1 VNRPGADDPGWRPAL
16 GGSLWGL
23 VPSIGIARTQAKVR
37 RGELDGLVAL
47 RSLFI
52 ALATA
57 LVLVGVVVVV
67 LWTTADLEAPF
78 SGGPV
83 AVAVGLAG
91 VVLLVASTVVARLD
105 GTSEASLA
113 ESYRR
118 RFFLRMGL
126 SESAALLGFVG
137 FILTD
142 NPAIYPLGAAF
153 SAVGFALLAP
163 TAANLARDQEAL
175 RRYGTRTSL
184 LQALRASSPPGR

>member
-1 VNRPGADDPGWRPAL
+1 MNRPGADDPGWRPAL

-52 ALATA
+52 ALPTT

-67 LWTTADLEAPF
+67 LWTTADLEAAF

-83 AVAVGLAG
+83 AVAVGVAG
-91 VVLLVASTVVARLD
+91 LVLLVASTVVARLD

-175 RRYGTRTSL
+175 HRYGTRTSL

>member
-1 VNRPGADDPGWRPAL
+1 VSRPAGEDPGWRPAL
-16 GGSLWGL
+16 GGSLWGV

-52 ALATA
+52 AFATA
-57 LVLVGVVVVV
+57 LVLVGVVVIV
-67 LWTTADLEAPF
+67 LWTTADLEAGF
-78 SGGPV
+78 AGGPV
-83 AVAVGLAG
+83 AVAVGLTG
-91 VVLLVASTVVARLD
+91 LVLLVASTMVGRLD
-105 GTSEASLA
+105 GSSEEALG

-118 RFFLRMGL
+118 RFFVRMGL

-137 FILTD
+137 FVLTE
-142 NPAIYPLGAAF
+142 NPAVYPLGAAF

-175 RRYGTRTSL
+175 RRYGSRHSIV
-184 LQALRASSPPGR
+184 QAVRNVGPGR

>member
-1 VNRPGADDPGWRPAL
+1 VNRPAGEDPGWRPAL

-23 VPSIGIARTQAKVR
+23 VPSVGIARTQAKVR

-52 ALATA
+52 AFATA

-67 LWTTADLEAPF
+67 LWTTADLEARF
-78 SGGPV
+78 AGGPV

-91 VVLLVASTVVARLD
+91 LLLS
-105 GTSEASLA
+105 
-113 ESYRR
+113 
-118 RFFLRMGL
+118 L

-137 FILTD
+137 FILTE
-142 NPAIYPLGAAF
+142 NPAIYPLGTAF
-153 SAVGFALLAP
+153 SAIGFALLAP

-175 RRYGTRTSL
+175 RRYGSRHSIV
-184 LQALRASSPPGR
+184 QALRASSPAGR

>member
-1 VNRPGADDPGWRPAL
+1 VNRPAGEDPGWRPAL

-23 VPSIGIARTQAKVR
+23 VPSVGIARTQAKVR

-52 ALATA
+52 AFATA

-67 LWTTADLEAPF
+67 LWTTADLEARF
-78 SGGPV
+78 AGGPV

-91 VVLLVASTVVARLD
+91 LVLLVASTMVGRLD
-105 GTSEASLA
+105 GSSEEALA

-118 RFFLRMGL
+118 RFFLRMSL

-137 FILTD
+137 FILTE
-142 NPAIYPLGAAF
+142 NPAIYPLGTAF
-153 SAVGFALLAP
+153 SAIGFALLAP

-175 RRYGTRTSL
+175 RRYGSRHSIV
-184 LQALRASSPPGR
+184 QALRASSPAGR

>member
-1 VNRPGADDPGWRPAL
+1 VNRPGANDPGWRPAL

-52 ALATA
+52 AFATA

-67 LWTTADLEAPF
+67 LWTTADLEG
-78 SGGPV
+78 SLDGGPV

-91 VVLLVASTVVARLD
+91 LVLLVASTVVGRLD

-175 RRYGTRTSL
+175 RRDGTRTLL
-184 LQALRASSPPGR
+184 LQALRASAPPGR